1 MSKHDQI
8 FSCANFFN
16 NAWNRCKQHFMFL
29 FFFSSF
35 SSNAA
40 PSVDCIS
47 QTFYTYKI
55 LVDPFITISSSLK
68 CLMNYILAFF
78 EANLMGSQKGS
89 EITVFVWESNSKW
102 LLPKLNFT
110 QFLNRNVSILSRRLY
125 SPSLKNEAWLEDAQ
139 SIFPNFPYICL

>member
-68 CLMNYILAFF
+68 CLMNYISLSSFNVRGVALKFYGDVKVWF
-78 EANLMGSQKGS
+78 KSQKS
-89 EITVFVWESNSKW
+89 SHISVNIQSNSVGKRFSI
-102 LLPKLNFT
+102 KLSAVGIKRGSKVHCKSHYF
-110 QFLNRNVSILSRRLY
+110 Q
-125 SPSLKNEAWLEDAQ
+125 LKKLC
-139 SIFPNFPYICL
+139 YCL